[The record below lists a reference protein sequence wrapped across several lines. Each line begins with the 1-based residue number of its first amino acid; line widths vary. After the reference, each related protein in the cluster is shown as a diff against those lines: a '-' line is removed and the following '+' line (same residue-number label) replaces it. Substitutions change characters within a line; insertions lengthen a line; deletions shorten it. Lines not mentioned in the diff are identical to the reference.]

1 MPFQLA
7 KAAPFIF
14 VWLWSTGFIGA
25 KYGLPYI
32 EPFFMLFIRFLL
44 VLLIFF
50 ALVYFYRSKWLDMK
64 QASQQILIGTLIH
77 GAYLA
82 GVFFAIKEGVP
93 AGIAAIVVGL
103 QPIMTSIIGKLFLAE
118 PVNGKQSIGLI
129 LGFVGICL
137 VIVEK
142 FTIQVD
148 SISMLGLIACII
160 ALFSISIGTLLQK
173 QLGSRTPLLSGSFF
187 QYIGALFVVGI
198 LTITNEQ
205 QVIIYS
211 WELIAA
217 MTWLV
222 FGLSVLAIL
231 LLLYMIREGEVAK
244 VTSYFYLVTPVA
256 VFQTWLL
263 FDEKLGVYAILGT
276 LLTVIG
282 VVIVV
287 KNKPMAN

>member
-1 MPFQLA
+1 MPFQFA
-7 KAAPFIF
+7 KVAPFIF

-32 EPFFMLFIRFLL
+32 EPFFMLFIRFLF

-50 ALVYFYRSKWLDMK
+50 ALVNFYRSKWLDMK

-93 AGIAAIVVGL
+93 AGVAAIIVGL

-118 PVNGKQSIGLI
+118 PVNTKQSIGLI

-137 VIVEK
+137 VIAEK
-142 FTIQVD
+142 FTLHTG

-173 QLGSRTPLLSGSFF
+173 QLASHTPLLSGSFF

-198 LTITNEQ
+198 LTITTEQ
-205 QVIIYS
+205 QVVIYS
-211 WELIAA
+211 WELIGA
-217 MTWLV
+217 MSWLV

-263 FDEKLGVYAILGT
+263 FDEKLGVYAILGA

-287 KNKPMAN
+287 KNKPTTN